1 MEVEHIIKTKH
12 YFELSADELVEVSN
26 YVSSEVEFDDMKSF
40 LLSTQTTFNAQKIKT
55 SKELDKKVLN
65 YLHHSYPQ
73 VQPWYNSVLLFLF
86 PRDKQFFKYPAFQI
100 VVASLLVFGVFN
112 VVNFN
117 SFNKTEMAIEDV
129 SKFEKK
135 EFRSIV
141 EKNVTTN
148 EESLESNKQEEFK
161 PITNDPI
168 TIEVTD
174 FEGDEKENVIFKED
188 IDSYL
193 SGKSEAFFNNEVV
206 IMEEEFEQEKAVVP
220 ANSPL
225 IDDFIMDIDEIDSDM
240 SYEAKELVS
249 NEKHNEVTNG
259 KKRKIKSNSKLFTKD
274 KSNAPQ
280 SVSNTSIQTESLK
293 TDVAQMGNNSRV
305 GTTIANAN
313 SKDKQVSIKTTPEL
327 VNLFFEVK

>member
-206 IMEEEFEQEKAVVP
+206 IMEEELEQEKAVVP

-305 GTTIANAN
+305 GITIANAN